1 MNGQCSSWADV
12 NAGVPQGSI
21 LGPLLFLIYINDFLD
36 RLKSE
41 CKLFAD
47 VTSPFSVVHDINI
60 SVSGLNEDLG
70 K

>member
-21 LGPLLFLIYINDFLD
+21 LGPLLFLIYIDDLSDGF
-36 RLKSE
+36 KSE

-47 VTSPFSVVHDINI
+47 DTSPFSMVNDINT
-60 SVSGLNEDLG
+60 SASDLNET
-70 K
+70 